1 LLPLPL
7 NMFGGFAPPQATEE
21 EIRQGEAEA
30 LFNVQR
36 FLAASAM
43 LYLSPFAVDAIWK
56 IF

>member
-1 LLPLPL
+1 
-7 NMFGGFAPPQATEE
+7 MFGGFAPPQATEE